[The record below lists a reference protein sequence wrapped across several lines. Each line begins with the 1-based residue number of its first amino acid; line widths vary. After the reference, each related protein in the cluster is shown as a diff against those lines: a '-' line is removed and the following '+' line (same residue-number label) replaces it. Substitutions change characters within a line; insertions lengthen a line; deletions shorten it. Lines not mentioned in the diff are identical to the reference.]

1 MDIRKLVSEAF
12 LMAIIE
18 SVRREGPEKAV
29 EWIERVAD
37 DLGEKEGPG
46 LEGDP
51 RGGVNCL
58 YICPFANMLQEFLNW
73 YGGMPAEFAELLNCS
88 QLNKKFAASNVFCIF
103 HYTILAK
110 RAELAG
116 RNAVH
121 LASNANAEC
130 KAAYN
135 EDAIE
140 KAGMTKEEIDEM
152 LKKTVC
158 IFQFE

>member
-1 MDIRKLVSEAF
+1 MDVKKQVSEAF

-18 SVRREGPEKAV
+18 SVRRDGPEKTI
-29 EWIERVAD
+29 EWIESVANN
-37 DLGEKEGPG
+37 LGEKEGPG

-58 YICPFANMLQEFLNW
+58 HICPFANVLQEFFNW
-73 YGGMPAEFAELLNCS
+73 YGGEPAEFAELLNSCRI
-88 QLNKKFAASNVFCIF
+88 NKKFAASNVFCIF
-103 HYTILAK
+103 HHTFRVK

-116 RNAVH
+116 RRAFH

-130 KAAYN
+130 KTAYN
-135 EDAIE
+135 EKAIE